1 MPYVDE
7 SVKRRVDG
15 ATEVLLG
22 VLYNDVPGYEFA
34 PGNVNYVMTKLLL
47 RWWKRNPK
55 YVTIC
60 LVVGTLFCVALEFYR
75 RIAVDY
81 EHRKIHENGDCY

>member
-7 SVKRRVDG
+7 KVRDHLDPSIDILVSTMYHDG
-15 ATEVLLG
+15 PTYTFE
-22 VLYNDVPGYEFA
+22 
-34 PGNVNYVMTKLLL
+34 PGNVNYAITRLLIG
-47 RWWKRNPK
+47 WWKRNPK

-75 RIAVDY
+75 RIAAHY
-81 EHRKIHENGDCY
+81 EHGKIHTNGDVY